1 MDDAALSC
9 GGSLWELAQSGQRA
23 AVWTVCAGDPPPG
36 PLSPFAESLHARW
49 EVGRDAIAE
58 RRVEDESSCAR
69 LGVSHRHIPIPDCI
83 YREAQEGGPHLY
95 TSEEAL
101 FGPLHPAE
109 EELVSRLREL
119 LETELPH
126 GAKLVCPLALG
137 GHVDHRLTRAAA
149 EGLGRPLWFY
159 AEYPYVLQH
168 DGPLVPEGW
177 GSELQ
182 PISPP
187 GVRAWQES
195 VAAHASQ
202 ISTFWPDLEA
212 MRTAIQAYAR
222 QLGGVM
228 LFR

>member
-1 MDDAALSC
+1 
-9 GGSLWELAQSGQRA
+9 
-23 AVWTVCAGDPPPG
+23 
-36 PLSPFAESLHARW
+36 
-49 EVGRDAIAE
+49 
-58 RRVEDESSCAR
+58 

-83 YREAQEGGPHLY
+83 YRAAQEGGPHLY

-101 FGPLHPAE
+101 FGPPHPAE

-159 AEYPYVLQH
+159 PEYPYVLEH
-168 DGPLVPEGW
+168 DGPLVPVGW
-177 GSELQ
+177 KSEFQ
-182 PISPP
+182 PVSAP

-222 QLGGVM
+222 QLGGVR
-228 LFR
+228 LFRP